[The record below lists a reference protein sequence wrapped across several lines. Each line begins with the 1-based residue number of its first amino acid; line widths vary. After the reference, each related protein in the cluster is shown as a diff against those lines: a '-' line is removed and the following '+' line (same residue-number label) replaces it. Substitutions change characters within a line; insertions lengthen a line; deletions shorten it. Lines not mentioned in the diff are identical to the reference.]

1 MSEKCIQHIEE
12 AWKLKTEFANLLF
25 DDGEYEE
32 SIHAYEDALYRAEVL
47 NNNMKKAIETGIPYL
62 QIYAISCNNIA
73 FTYEKM
79 GLVDKGE
86 EMLKRVLFYLL
97 LKSEKSN
104 SHNPEI
110 QSELKR
116 AMLTYSEYAER
127 NKLAIEDVIK
137 VFADIQE
144 KQIAS

>member
-1 MSEKCIQHIEE
+1 MSDKCIKHIEE
-12 AWKLKTEFANLLF
+12 AWKLKTEFANQLF
-25 DDGEYEE
+25 DDGAYQESILPYEE
-32 SIHAYEDALYRAEVL
+32 ALYRAEVL

-79 GLVDKGE
+79 ADVEKGE
-86 EMLKRVLFYLL
+86 KMLKRVLFYLL
-97 LKSEKSN
+97 LKIEQGD

-127 NKLAIEDVIK
+127 NQLAIEDVVK